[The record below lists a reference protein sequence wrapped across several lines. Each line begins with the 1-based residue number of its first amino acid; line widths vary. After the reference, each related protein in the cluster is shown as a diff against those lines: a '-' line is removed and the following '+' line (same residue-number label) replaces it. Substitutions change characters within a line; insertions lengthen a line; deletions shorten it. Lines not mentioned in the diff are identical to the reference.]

1 MIFSSLTFVWIF
13 LPVVLIGNYLIYRFG
28 TLPLCN
34 LFLLAA
40 SLVFYGAGEPV
51 YLFLMLASILANW
64 AAGAFMDS
72 AGRVYGAA
80 GRKAVLTASLVFNL
94 GTLGIFKYAGLAA
107 RTLNLVPGL
116 SVPVLGIALPVGI
129 SFFTFQAMSYVIDVY
144 RGECRPQKNILNLAL
159 YISFFPQ
166 LIAGPIVKYRDVETR
181 ISSRRI
187 SAGGTAE
194 GIRRFVLGFGKKVLL
209 ANILGQCAD
218 GIWGADISRISGIT
232 AWAGALMYTFQI
244 YYDFSGYSD
253 MAIGLG
259 KMFGFEFREN
269 FRYPYLS
276 CSIREF
282 WRRWHISLSSWFK
295 DYLYIPLGGS
305 RKGAG
310 KTYRNLALV
319 FLATGLWHGAD
330 YTFLFWG
337 MFHGALLILERSRFG
352 EFLEKHRKAGFLYTF
367 FLVNTGWVFFRA
379 DSIRAALRYLKR
391 MFLPWLYS
399 GTGYALR
406 EFVDPRMAAALFCG
420 ILGMGILPAAAKRLG
435 MDMGKCRFSVPELF
449 WLLVVWILSVAAL
462 AGAGY
467 NPFIYYRF

>member
-13 LPVVLIGNYLIYRFG
+13 LPAVLIGNYLIYRFG
-28 TLPLCN
+28 SLPLCN

-51 YLFLMLASILANW
+51 YLFLMLFSIAFNW
-64 AAGAFMDS
+64 GAGLLLERVP
-72 AGRVYGAA
+72 GR
-80 GRKAVLTASLVFNL
+80 GRRAVLFAAVAGNL
-94 GTLGIFKYAGLAA
+94 GILGFFKYAGLIVS
-107 RTLNLVPGL
+107 TLNFLPGL
-116 SVPVLGIALPVGI
+116 SFPVPQIALPVGI
-129 SFFTFQAMSYVIDVY
+129 SFFTFQAMSYVIDVF
-144 RGECRPQKNILNLAL
+144 RGECRAQRNVLALAL

-166 LIAGPIVKYRDVETR
+166 LIAGPIVKYRDVEEQ
-181 ISSRRI
+181 ISSRTLTMEQ
-187 SAGGTAE
+187 TAE
-194 GIRRFVLGFGKKVLL
+194 GIRRFVLGFGKKVLF
-209 ANILGQCAD
+209 ANVLGQCAD
-218 GIWGADISRISGIT
+218 GIFAADISRVGGLT
-232 AWAGALMYTFQI
+232 AWMGSLMYTFQI

-259 KMFGFEFREN
+259 KIFGFTFREN

-282 WRRWHISLSSWFK
+282 WRRWHISLSSWFR

-305 RKGAG
+305 RKG
-310 KTYRNLALV
+310 KWRTVFNLWVV

-337 MFHGALLILERSRFG
+337 MFHGALLCLERTGFGDFLSR
-352 EFLEKHRKAGFLYTF
+352 HRRLGFLYTF

-379 DSIRAALRYLKR
+379 EGIHAAFRYLKR
-391 MFLPWLYS
+391 MFLPWLYA
-399 GTGYALR
+399 GTGWSVW
-406 EFVDPRMAAALFCG
+406 EFVDGRMAFTL
-420 ILGMGILPAAAKRLG
+420 ILAIAGMGILPRALDRLG
-435 MDMGKCRFSVPELF
+435 FNWEKVRFSLPALL
-449 WLLVVWILSVAAL
+449 WLLAVWILAVSAL